1 MTPKIAGFVYFQQ
14 NQLIIDPSEKGLV
27 VNTY

>member
-1 MTPKIAGFVYFQQ
+1 MTPKIARFVYFQQ